1 MTVQETSRIAYRQ
14 IQPRLG
20 MKQAKVLKV
29 LRAARDTRLDF
40 TNCELALVLDWPIN
54 TICPRVYEL
63 RKLGLVVLS
72 RKRACERT
80 GRLAMA
86 WQAKEGFK

>member
-1 MTVQETSRIAYRQ
+1 MQETSLIAYRE

-20 MKQAKVLKV
+20 EKQAEVLKV

-54 TICPRVYEL
+54 TVVPRVFEL
-63 RKLGLVVLS
+63 RRKGLVVLS
-72 RKRACERT
+72 RKRLCERT

-86 WQAKEGFK
+86 WKAKEK

>member
-1 MTVQETSRIAYRQ
+1 MTVQETSLLAYRE

-20 MKQAKVLKV
+20 EKQAEVLKV

-40 TNCELALVLDWPIN
+40 TNCELALLLDWPIN
-54 TICPRVYEL
+54 TIVPRVFEL
-63 RKLGLVVLS
+63 RKKGLVVLN
-72 RKRACERT
+72 RKRLCERT

-86 WQAKEGFK
+86 WKAKEGLK

>member
-20 MKQAKVLKV
+20 MKQAEVLKV
-29 LRAARDTRLDF
+29 LRAARDTHFDF

-54 TICPRVYEL
+54 TIVPRVYEL

-72 RKRACERT
+72 RKRLCERT